1 MRSMRGAYS
10 FFFSPSP
17 SFFGGA
23 LSGSAFSLP
32 EVGSCRRSLSF
43 LVVRPPYCES
53 GGAGLRSA
61 GGRGDATAL
70 AARGVRRRVEGGGEA
85 ADGFEAA
92 AYVVLGLR
100 RRRGREA
107 EEGRARDRRDVATRH
122 HRRLAATRV
131 HHDAAG
137 GGRREA
143 SGSSSCA
150 RNRRHSVEG
159 SGVLEAAWRPHQG
172 TASKLIRSTKS

>member
-53 GGAGLRSA
+53 GS
-61 GGRGDATAL
+61 
-70 AARGVRRRVEGGGEA
+70 RRQMRPAGGEA
-85 ADGFEAA
+85 
-92 AYVVLGLR
+92 
-100 RRRGREA
+100 
-107 EEGRARDRRDVATRH
+107 
-122 HRRLAATRV
+122 
-131 HHDAAG
+131 
-137 GGRREA
+137 
-143 SGSSSCA
+143 
-150 RNRRHSVEG
+150 
-159 SGVLEAAWRPHQG
+159 RPRWQLVG
-172 TASKLIRSTKS
+172 